1 MRLKSYYMP
10 EEITNN
16 LYTPGGQFQTD
27 DGVEY
32 KGSYHQY
39 ITNEIYTGGTWNAKY
54 SKKLILLERIT
65 TKDSI
70 YFKLKK
76 QLKTKFNT
84 PIPYKPIISPSDYK
98 LGYIDRYFLKKRNEQ
113 KFIEIDE
120 SQYKSWERGT
130 IDSNVY
136 DALNFRWFISGNI
149 QDIKLG
155 DVVQYGIITK
165 NTRQIQYA
173 HQQLPGIQT
182 SLKDP
187 LQYYTDTDFV
197 VPKDINE

>member
-27 DGVEY
+27 DGVQY
-32 KGSYHQY
+32 KGSYHRY

-84 PIPYKPIISPSDYK
+84 PITYKPIISPSDYK

-173 HQQLPGIQT
+173 QQQLPGIQNI
-182 SLKDP
+182 LKDP
-187 LQYYTDTDFV
+187 LQYYTDTDFI